1 MSEAA
6 YRETHTKGE
15 KPVYREAYDY
25 DPDRKAQGHYLNQMK
40 AYANTE
46 ITNDDAATMRGASF
60 RAFDFVC
67 RNITRTQGIRKDKV
81 YPALRLLGY
90 NRCYNAKK
98 SNYGEDVFSEISRLV
113 QDAESQLNYANMM
126 RMEATRGFIDVTM
139 TRKNYRVEAST
150 QKIALDTSDEAGI
163 RTSELNLYHAMHGLK
178 VLTEEE
184 PDFIILRE
192 NEIIVG
198 VLEVL
203 TRAEQGLIAYKEDL
217 TKLR

>member
-1 MSEAA
+1 MAEA
-6 YRETHTKGE
+6 T
-15 KPVYREAYDY
+15 YREAFDF
-25 DPDRKAQGHYLNQMK
+25 DPGRKPQGHYLNQMK
-40 AYANTE
+40 AYAAAE

-67 RNITRTQGIRKDKV
+67 KHITRTHGIRKDKV
-81 YPALRLLGY
+81 FPALRLIGY
-90 NRCYNAKK
+90 NRCYNVKK
-98 SNYGEDVFSEISRLV
+98 ANYGEDVFSEISRLV
-113 QDAESQLNYANMM
+113 NDAESQLNYANMM

-184 PDFIILRE
+184 PDFIMIRE

-203 TRAEQGLIAYKEDL
+203 ARAEMGLIAYKEDL